1 MRRWVVPQH
10 CRGSVPVSRD
20 DFVTFEKG
28 RIAHVALVDGEPA
41 LVACPGEDIC
51 PVCAAD
57 RAAPKR
63 IGVVTAVN
71 REAGTVTVSGRG
83 R

>member
-1 MRRWVVPQH
+1 M
-10 CRGSVPVSRD
+10 SED
-20 DFVTFEKG
+20 IVTFEKG
-28 RIAHVALVDGEPA
+28 RIAPVAHVALVDGEPA

-71 REAGTVTVSGRG
+71 RKAGTITVSGRG